1 MPYTRII
8 SINKTNP
15 NIGYNIRGESFYIS
29 NDLMLDAPFFITYTG
44 EEIEVLLT
52 PECDV
57 IESYGDIKILCDKE
71 FAELSFQTKKDIML
85 YDLQEFNKR
94 IREVS

>member
-1 MPYTRII
+1 MPYTQII
-8 SINKTNP
+8 SINELNP
-15 NIGYNIRGESFYIS
+15 NIGYNCRRESFFIS
-29 NDLMLDAPFFITYTG
+29 DDLMLDTPFFITYSG

>member
-1 MPYTRII
+1 MPYTRIL
-8 SINKTNP
+8 SINELNP
-15 NIGYNIRGESFYIS
+15 NIGYNSTRESFFIS
-29 NDLMLDAPFFITYTG
+29 NDLMLEVPFFITYTG

-57 IESYGDIKILCDKE
+57 IESYGDVKIVCDKE
-71 FAELSFQTKKDIML
+71 FAEMSFQTKEDIML

>member
-1 MPYTRII
+1 MPYTRIT
-8 SINKTNP
+8 SINESNT
-15 NIGYNIRGESFYIS
+15 NIGYNMRGESFYIS
-29 NDLMLDAPFFITYTG
+29 NDLMLAVPFFITYTG

-71 FAELSFQTKKDIML
+71 FAEMSFQTREDIIL
-85 YDLQEFNKR
+85 YELQEFHKL
-94 IREVS
+94 IREV

>member
-29 NDLMLDAPFFITYTG
+29 NDLMLEVPFFITYTG

-57 IESYGDIKILCDKE
+57 IESYGDVKIVCNKE
-71 FAELSFQTKKDIML
+71 FADDSFQTKNDIML
-85 YDLQEFNKR
+85 YELQEFNR
-94 IREVS
+94 LIREV